1 MLWEGPLIEA
11 ELTVNSE
18 QGLHARPADLFIRAA
33 NRFKSEILICNLTN
47 NSKYVSAKSILN
59 VLALGV
65 YHGYRIQLRI
75 EGPDEE
81 AAVEE
86 LCALVNSNFKE

>member
-1 MLWEGPLIEA
+1 LIEA

-33 NRFKSEILICNLTN
+33 NRFQSEILIRNLTN
-47 NSKYVSAKSILN
+47 NSQYVSAKSILKI
-59 VLALGV
+59 LALGV

-75 EGPDEE
+75 EGPDED
-81 AAVEE
+81 AAVEG
-86 LCALVNSNFKE
+86 LTDLVNSNFME